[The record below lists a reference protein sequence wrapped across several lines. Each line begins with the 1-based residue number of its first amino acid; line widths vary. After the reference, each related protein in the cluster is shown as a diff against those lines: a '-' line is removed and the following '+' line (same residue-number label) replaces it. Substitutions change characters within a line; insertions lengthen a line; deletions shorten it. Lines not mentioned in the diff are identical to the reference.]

1 MLLSLAD
8 NNWWLPLPP
17 PCRLVGSCP
26 HTISSPGFPIQCFI
40 TAHWRRPYKS
50 ANTTISKKVCFH
62 CIGIKGQ
69 FRAREF
75 SKVEDPSEHP
85 THFQQQLGR
94 VPLRTQSQSQVSR
107 FVFPHCSL
115 QCLSGK
121 HYSACR
127 SSKTIVFL
135 TTVPDICSLVRRSHF
150 WQPGDQASQYS
161 VWGGKK
167 QPQRFVFHRKPQ
179 WWLPDFPSSKY

>member
-1 MLLSLAD
+1 MPTTTGDCHFRHLVA
-8 NNWWLPLPP
+8 WLVPVRTQSQAPVS
-17 PCRLVGSCP
+17 RFNV
-26 HTISSPGFPIQCFI
+26 SSPI
-40 TAHWRRPYKS
+40 TGGGHITLQTPPYPKEM
-50 ANTTISKKVCFH
+50 CFH

-75 SKVEDPSEHP
+75 SKVEDPSERP

-107 FVFPHCSL
+107 FVFPHRSL

-135 TTVPDICSLVRRSHF
+135 TTVPDICSLVRRTHF
-150 WQPGDQASQYS
+150 
-161 VWGGKK
+161 
-167 QPQRFVFHRKPQ
+167 
-179 WWLPDFPSSKY
+179 